1 MYAIIEACGRQYKV
15 QEGDKVF
22 FEKLQ
27 EKEGDKV
34 VFDKVVLISGDK
46 QEIGT
51 PYVKNAKVEGKVVA
65 HTKGK
70 KIVVFKYRP
79 KKGSKTKKGHRQNYT
94 KVEIT
99 KISFTGAK
107 QTKPAVKKE
116 TKTETKKQE
125 AKETKTEPKK
135 EGKE

>member
-22 FEKLQ
+22 FEKLS

-34 VFDKVVLISGDK
+34 NFDKVVFISGTK
-46 QEIGT
+46 PEIGK
-51 PYVKNAKVEGKVVA
+51 PYVKGAKVEGKVLE

-70 KIVVFKYRP
+70 KLVIFKYRP
-79 KKGSKTKKGHRQNYT
+79 KKASQTKKGHRQNYT

-99 KISFTGAK
+99 KITTSA
-107 QTKPAVKKE
+107 KKE
-116 TKTETKKQE
+116 TAKKTAEKS
-125 AKETKTEPKK
+125 

>member
-15 QEGDKVF
+15 KEGDKVY

-27 EKEGDKV
+27 EKEGEKV
-34 VFDKVVLISGDK
+34 TFDKVVLISGDK
-46 QEIGT
+46 QVVGT
-51 PYVKNAKVEGKVVA
+51 PYVKDAKVEGKVLE

-79 KKGSKTKKGHRQNYT
+79 KKASKTKKGHRQNYT

-99 KISFTGAK
+99 KISFAN
-107 QTKPAVKKE
+107 AKKE
-116 TKTETKKQE
+116 TAVKTETKK
-125 AKETKTEPKK
+125 

>member
-15 QEGDKVF
+15 KEGEKIF

-34 VFDKVVLISGDK
+34 IFDKVVLISGER
-46 QEIGT
+46 QIVGT
-51 PYVKNAKVEGKVVA
+51 PYVKNAKVEGKVLEN
-65 HTKGK
+65 TKGK

-99 KISFTGAK
+99 KISFTDVK
-107 QTKPAVKKE
+107 DTKKE
-116 TKTETKKQE
+116 VAVKTETKK
-125 AKETKTEPKK
+125 